1 MWGTSFPAGDWC
13 SPSSLK
19 ENAMFVASLTSNAR
33 PIGVLLGGSG
43 ICQTVTPL
51 KPDVCALL
59 MPRKPC
65 ADQDTSGSVSVAS
78 VDSLW
83 EVDHHD

>member
-1 MWGTSFPAGDWC
+1 MGNIVPYRGLVFPFF
-13 SPSSLK
+13 LK
-19 ENAMFVASLTSNAR
+19 ENTMFVASLTSNAR

-43 ICQTVTPL
+43 ICQTVAPQ
-51 KPDVCALL
+51 KPDVGALL
-59 MPRKPC
+59 TPRKPY
-65 ADQDTSGSVSVAS
+65 ADRDASGSVSVAS

>member
-1 MWGTSFPAGDWC
+1 
-13 SPSSLK
+13 
-19 ENAMFVASLTSNAR
+19 MFVASLTSNAR

-43 ICQTVTPL
+43 ICQTAAPQ

-59 MPRKPC
+59 LTPRKPY
-65 ADQDTSGSVSVAS
+65 ADRDVSGSVSVAS
-78 VDSLW
+78 VDSPW